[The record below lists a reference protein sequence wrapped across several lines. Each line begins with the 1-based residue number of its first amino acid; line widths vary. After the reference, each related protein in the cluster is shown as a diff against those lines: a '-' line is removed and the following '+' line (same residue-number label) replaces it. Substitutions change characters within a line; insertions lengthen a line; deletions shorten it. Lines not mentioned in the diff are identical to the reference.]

1 MLFNSNLYLLI
12 YIILTIS
19 CQRTNNLEIT
29 STSNCIIEVEDNLYL
44 ISRNGSSRA
53 TAYPNLNKIDNI
65 GDLFFISWLGI
76 DKNTF
81 KPNITYFNTKNKKF
95 GKIFII
101 DESYDNHGVP
111 SILIDKKI

>member
-29 STSNCIIEVEDNLYL
+29 STSNCIIEVEDDYI

-53 TAYPNLNKIDNI
+53 TAYLILIKLTILVTYF
-65 GDLFFISWLGI
+65 LFMARY

-81 KPNITYFNTKNKKF
+81 KPNITYLILRIKNL
-95 GKIFII
+95 GKYLLMMIMII
-101 DESYDNHGVP
+101 MVFHQF
-111 SILIDKKI
+111 